1 MLNSV
6 RECLFSHRSQ
16 THLARAAGLVI
27 SPRCTAWQR
36 SESKLQGESAGARI
50 PASLRRLVEFLNEQ
64 VPRVEVLALEIRQYQ
79 AGHGGP
85 SAVAPRLVGQTARPQ
100 AGKEP
105 AAPTARRP
113 APWTTTEVLDCLTP
127 AGPEAAAVGDAGH
140 SWAVTHPRIRIT
152 GGTGTSDRS
161 FTMSADTGCGT
172 SPDLGVL
179 SLYATPGG
187 GRRFLEIR
195 IRATLATP
203 PYDRSPAR
211 APDGR
216 PARASY
222 PASARTERPDHR
234 T

>member
-1 MLNSV
+1 M
-6 RECLFSHRSQ
+6 
-16 THLARAAGLVI
+16 
-27 SPRCTAWQR
+27 
-36 SESKLQGESAGARI
+36 
-50 PASLRRLVEFLNEQ
+50 RRLVEFLNEQ

-140 SWAVTHPRIRIT
+140 SWAVTHPRIRTT

-187 GRRFLEIR
+187 ERRFLEIR

-211 APDGR
+211 ELLMADPHALAIPR
-216 PARASY
+216 PQEPNALT
-222 PASARTERPDHR
+222 TERDPPEMLER
-234 T
+234 